1 MRKRPMCLLA
11 AVLILTIE
19 ICGLAGFSWI
29 WRSSGGS
36 LLDSLARTKVKARAD
51 GIVEKQEVYTYTT
64 YLYLKNAS
72 LTIESN
78 QYPIRKIKCETD
90 AGERFLPGQKVRLEG
105 ILALAEEPGNPG
117 EFNRL
122 RYERARKIDYHLEEA
137 VVLEKGEEYSRFSH
151 FLESSRSCCADLLKK
166 IFPQKEAGILGAMI
180 LGEKSDV
187 DSRIREWYQYAG
199 ISHVM
204 AISGLH
210 ITLLGMG
217 IWKLLGTAGI
227 PAAAS
232 AAVSAGVLGLYGAW
246 IGGGASALRAIIM
259 FIVVMGA
266 RLTGRTYDLL
276 SGLSLA
282 AVLLLLDNPDLLY
295 DSGFQLSF
303 AAVLGVGAVAPGLQ
317 SAGDHERNRGRRS
330 GKHTGN
336 PMIWRRK
343 GAEWIRKTA
352 KAAEPGVILWLTTL
366 PVVLAAFSQVS
377 LAGIAVNLLV
387 IPLVQVVLISGI
399 LAMAVGA
406 FHTGLGSIAGIP
418 AYGVLHLYELL
429 GSLSEKLPG
438 AMWTP
443 GQPGMVRSVCYYLLG
458 AVILWEAVCRK
469 KKGREKRSAA
479 AAPGGTDLK
488 NDTRKNSRAD
498 IPLKGL
504 YEKWETFGKGTQRAV
519 RMGVIFSMLL
529 LMGFRS
535 VGGMQVIMIDV
546 GQGDAI
552 LAGADGCWSLIDGG
566 SSSRSGV
573 GNYIIWPCLKSQGIT
588 RLEAVFV
595 THSDEDHV
603 NGIRE
608 LLELAGRGTLRIHY
622 LFMPDWMK
630 EDPEGKSLQQAAE
643 AAGCACVYLGA
654 GDRIRQKNAEITVL
668 HPEKGE
674 AWEDPNRGS
683 LVLSWEY
690 EDIRGIFTG
699 DLPEEEEKEI
709 LGELENCDFLK
720 AGHHGSNG
728 SSSREFLEKTKPDL
742 ALISCGRNNRYGHP
756 GSGTMERLKE
766 QGCTVLRTDILGA
779 VTLRFRGSGI
789 RVSWFRE
796 V

>member
-1 MRKRPMCLLA
+1 M
-11 AVLILTIE
+11 
-19 ICGLAGFSWI
+19 
-29 WRSSGGS
+29 
-36 LLDSLARTKVKARAD
+36 
-51 GIVEKQEVYTYTT
+51 
-64 YLYLKNAS
+64 
-72 LTIESN
+72 
-78 QYPIRKIKCETD
+78 
-90 AGERFLPGQKVRLEG
+90 
-105 ILALAEEPGNPG
+105 
-117 EFNRL
+117 
-122 RYERARKIDYHLEEA
+122 
-137 VVLEKGEEYSRFSH
+137 
-151 FLESSRSCCADLLKK
+151 
-166 IFPQKEAGILGAMI
+166 
-180 LGEKSDV
+180 
-187 DSRIREWYQYAG
+187 
-199 ISHVM
+199 
-204 AISGLH
+204 
-210 ITLLGMG
+210 
-217 IWKLLGTAGI
+217 
-227 PAAAS
+227 
-232 AAVSAGVLGLYGAW
+232 
-246 IGGGASALRAIIM
+246 
-259 FIVVMGA
+259 
-266 RLTGRTYDLL
+266 
-276 SGLSLA
+276 
-282 AVLLLLDNPDLLY
+282 
-295 DSGFQLSF
+295 
-303 AAVLGVGAVAPGLQ
+303 
-317 SAGDHERNRGRRS
+317 
-330 GKHTGN
+330 
-336 PMIWRRK
+336 
-343 GAEWIRKTA
+343 
-352 KAAEPGVILWLTTL
+352 
-366 PVVLAAFSQVS
+366 
-377 LAGIAVNLLV
+377 
-387 IPLVQVVLISGI
+387 
-399 LAMAVGA
+399 
-406 FHTGLGSIAGIP
+406 
-418 AYGVLHLYELL
+418 
-429 GSLSEKLPG
+429 
-438 AMWTP
+438 
-443 GQPGMVRSVCYYLLG
+443 
-458 AVILWEAVCRK
+458 
-469 KKGREKRSAA
+469 
-479 AAPGGTDLK
+479 
-488 NDTRKNSRAD
+488 
-498 IPLKGL
+498 KGL
-504 YEKWETFGKGTQRAV
+504 YEKWETFGKGAQRAV

-573 GNYIIWPCLKSQGIT
+573 GNYVIWPCLKSQGIT

-622 LFMPDWMK
+622 FFMPDWMK